1 MAVVLGIIPQYGGRG
16 ILFFILRWEKQSTCA
31 ANLLKL
37 GKVVIPGGGTNYWI
51 NNLEQMRL
59 IGYGAQVE
67 DFSQSQHRQL
77 SCGSREDRLYGHENG
92 QVNK

>member
-16 ILFFILRWEKQSTCA
+16 ILFFILRWGKQSTCA

-51 NNLEQMRL
+51 NVLE
-59 IGYGAQVE
+59 
-67 DFSQSQHRQL
+67 
-77 SCGSREDRLYGHENG
+77 
-92 QVNK
+92 

>member
-51 NNLEQMRL
+51 NDLE
-59 IGYGAQVE
+59 
-67 DFSQSQHRQL
+67 
-77 SCGSREDRLYGHENG
+77 
-92 QVNK
+92 